1 MNERLPVLKTYKLFI
16 GGKFPR
22 TESGRARALK
32 GKAGRLIANVSL
44 ASRKDFRNAVVAAR
58 AAFPGWSGATAYL
71 RGQILYR
78 AAEMLEGRAAQFA
91 DELNAQG
98 TPPARARREV
108 ADAIDLLVHYAGW
121 TDKFPALFSTVNPVA
136 SAHFNFSVPEP
147 TGIVAVIAPPAPGL
161 LGFIAAIAPVIAGGN
176 TAVALASPDFP
187 LSAISLAEVLHD
199 SDLPGGVVNILT
211 GDLAE
216 LLPHLSTHMDV
227 NGIAA
232 HGQSDETHRL
242 LRENAAL
249 NIKRLALHPA
259 TNLSGDPYK
268 ILAFQETKTTW
279 HPTHLR

>member
-22 TESGRARALK
+22 TESGRSRALK
-32 GKAGRLIANVSL
+32 GKGDRLIANVSL
-44 ASRKDFRNAVVAAR
+44 ASRKDFRNAVVSAR
-58 AAFPGWSGATAYL
+58 AALPAWSGATAFL

-78 AAEMLEGRAAQFA
+78 AAEMLEGRSAQFA
-91 DELNAQG
+91 EELQAQG
-98 TPPARARREV
+98 TSPARARNEV
-108 ADAIDLLVHYAGW
+108 AEAIDLLVHYAGW
-121 TDKFPALFSTVNPVA
+121 TDKFPALFGTVNPVA

-147 TGIVAVIAPPAPGL
+147 TGV
-161 LGFIAAIAPVIAGGN
+161 IAAIAPPTPGLLGLIATIGPIIAGGN
-176 TAVALASPDFP
+176 TTVALASPTHP

-211 GDLAE
+211 GDLPE
-216 LLPHLSTHMDV
+216 LLPHLTTHMDV

-232 HGQSDETHRL
+232 HGQSEDTHRL
-242 LRENAAL
+242 IRENAAL
-249 NIKRLALHPA
+249 NIKRVALHPA
-259 TNLSGDPYK
+259 TDLTGDPYK